1 MSTLEYLD
9 ENGSVTNFTFVP
21 WTVIH
26 DWLSFL
32 NGNPNIEETRAKGV
46 NRGKILEELEARRK
60 GTESVFFGGALRLG
74 GRDRGYGRDWR
85 EYENAQGYT
94 HLEELLIYQPK
105 EWRKQAREYL
115 FRFNCDLNR
124 VSDNAED
131 RRTISMTL
139 GGVDCRLVLENPI
152 SVVLFHG
159 DLERTSRYAP
169 LNFLLAYGAS
179 DPLPKMTMNM
189 VDEQI
194 KELHDDVSPLDYFLD
209 FQGFVVGYQLEML
222 RKIGKQSSCRRLC
235 LIKELD
241 FSDIIGQRLAKQRI
255 CQAMVNHVWNRNEKG
270 QICKNVQPLSMIFAG
285 PSGNGK
291 TELAMWLAKLM
302 NKPGDDDFF
311 VKVDCGKLS
320 DANELFGMSGPYQ
333 GAKEGSALNNF
344 VRCMSAEPD
353 ALGIVLL
360 DEIEKSD
367 QSVIHGLYQ
376 VIDKG
381 EWTNKQ
387 LGRGLQTETI
397 SCHNLVFIMTTN
409 ACDSDIQKFAV
420 THEDIYTLVGDD
432 LEDLVDDL
440 EGRLRNALRYHY
452 PFTDAFVGRIG
463 RIVPFLPMANGD
475 PETEHPL
482 LGESMTVAKLL
493 IERQQEKY
501 ASASSANIQQLMTAK
516 TKHRMA
522 RIIVRDAIP
531 EAGVRSLQ
539 KLVETKMGD
548 RMVHSLLLEQGGISE
563 GSKVEYF
570 AKEEEKRI
578 DFRIKDR
585 GNGDVVESDKESD
598 SEDESVE
605 ESDNEDAYG

>member
-1 MSTLEYLD
+1 
-9 ENGSVTNFTFVP
+9 
-21 WTVIH
+21 
-26 DWLSFL
+26 
-32 NGNPNIEETRAKGV
+32 
-46 NRGKILEELEARRK
+46 
-60 GTESVFFGGALRLG
+60 
-74 GRDRGYGRDWR
+74 
-85 EYENAQGYT
+85 
-94 HLEELLIYQPK
+94 
-105 EWRKQAREYL
+105 
-115 FRFNCDLNR
+115 
-124 VSDNAED
+124 
-131 RRTISMTL
+131 MTL

-344 VRCMSAEPD
+344 VLCMSAEPD